1 MKQAVT
7 GYKRAAKSLNELI
20 EERSIGQIA
29 KRYSQFKKEISAE
42 TLILLNIGELEDHYK
57 KDGTTE
63 KTKKSTTFVHE
74 LFEAGAA
81 KEDIEYYFSKVS
93 HAIRG
98 DIKLTKNYMSLS
110 NNPAGISITELL
122 KQQSNSAK
130 YQNIYSEIKRYKTY
144 ECYIYK
150 QKRFFKSII
159 IIS

>member
-1 MKQAVT
+1 MLKNLNPVGASNEYLLKQAVT

-57 KDGTTE
+57 EDGTT
-63 KTKKSTTFVHE
+63 KQTKKSTTFVHE

-81 KEDIEYYFSKVS
+81 KEDIEHYFSKVS
-93 HAIRG
+93 HAIGG

-110 NNPAGISITELL
+110 NNPEGISITELL
-122 KQQSNSAK
+122 KQ
-130 YQNIYSEIKRYKTY
+130 
-144 ECYIYK
+144 
-150 QKRFFKSII
+150 
-159 IIS
+159 